1 MKRIHQYGEG
11 LASRSSGA
19 SRHQRLQQNLCA
31 RASKKK
37 EEKKNPAY
45 IDYISGA
52 ILMTDRILLFGQS
65 DQL

>member
-37 EEKKNPAY
+37 EEQKKNLL
-45 IDYISGA
+45 
-52 ILMTDRILLFGQS
+52 ILTIFLEQS
-65 DQL
+65 